1 MEAPT
6 SSSFFLEETPMTIE
20 TSFDSN
26 YRKVLVA
33 ARRARQ
39 LQNGSQALVP
49 TRSNKAC
56 RIAQDEINAGKIS
69 YVKNNEAEVTKPLVE
84 GPAVPILLSKPSLF
98 PIPPASAGAGVV
110 LPFKR
115 SARLPLLCRKSVA
128 SPML

>member
-1 MEAPT
+1 
-6 SSSFFLEETPMTIE
+6 MTIE

-56 RIAQDEINAGKIS
+56 RIAQEEIDAGKIA
-69 YVKNNEAEVTKPLVE
+69 YVKNNDAQVIKPLVE
-84 GPAVPILLSKPSLF
+84 GPAVPILLS
-98 PIPPASAGAGVV
+98 
-110 LPFKR
+110 
-115 SARLPLLCRKSVA
+115 
-128 SPML
+128 

>member
-1 MEAPT
+1 M
-6 SSSFFLEETPMTIE
+6 TPMTIE

-39 LQNGSQALVP
+39 IQNGSQALVP

-84 GPAVPILLSKPSLF
+84 GPAVPILLS
-98 PIPPASAGAGVV
+98 
-110 LPFKR
+110 
-115 SARLPLLCRKSVA
+115 
-128 SPML
+128 

>member
-1 MEAPT
+1 MEPPA
-6 SSSFFLEETPMTIE
+6 SNSFFLEMTPMTIE

-49 TRSNKAC
+49 THSNKAC
-56 RIAQDEINAGKIS
+56 RIAQDEINAGKIA

-84 GPAVPILLSKPSLF
+84 GPAVPILLS
-98 PIPPASAGAGVV
+98 
-110 LPFKR
+110 
-115 SARLPLLCRKSVA
+115 
-128 SPML
+128 

>member
-39 LQNGSQALVP
+39 LQNGSQALIP
-49 TRSNKAC
+49 THSNKAC
-56 RIAQDEINAGKIS
+56 RIAQEEIEAGKIA
-69 YVKNNEAEVTKPLVE
+69 YVKNEVEVVKPLVE
-84 GPAVPILLSKPSLF
+84 GPAIPILLS
-98 PIPPASAGAGVV
+98 
-110 LPFKR
+110 
-115 SARLPLLCRKSVA
+115 
-128 SPML
+128 